1 MHFLLFKVTIRSYEI
16 VSKFEIDIHMVTFGL
31 FSMHGHTVL
40 KYVIKLCLL
49 CLIMILAA
57 NE

>member
-1 MHFLLFKVTIRSYEI
+1 MHFLLFKVTIFSHEI
-16 VSKFEIDIHMVTFGL
+16 VSKIEIDINMVTLSL

-49 CLIMILAA
+49 YLIMIIVA
-57 NE
+57 NK

>member
-16 VSKFEIDIHMVTFGL
+16 VSKIEIDIHMVTFSL

-40 KYVIKLCLL
+40 KYVI
-49 CLIMILAA
+49 IILPTMLDYDPSCK
-57 NE
+57 